1 MKNKILL
8 IGPILFMVL
17 QASVWAADIVGNWT
31 AHEPP
36 SRHGTILTDFSAA
49 LSETVFSFKVDGT
62 KLAGTISDSEGK
74 TAITEG
80 RINGDEISFSVV
92 RNFDGNAM
100 KLVYKGKVELNE
112 IKFTREAQ
120 GGKGQQQEFVAKREF
135 QRNNGFVP
143 LRTLTTLPPP
153 TPKP

>member
-8 IGPILFMVL
+8 IGAIVFMAL
-17 QASVWAADIVGNWT
+17 PTSVWAADIVGNWV

-36 SRHGTILTDFSAA
+36 SRHGSVATDFFANSVK
-49 LSETVFSFKVDGT
+49 TVFSFKVDGT
-62 KLAGTISDSEGK
+62 TLTGTVSNHEGE
-74 TAITEG
+74 TAISEG
-80 RINGDEISFSVV
+80 RINGDEISFVV
-92 RNFDGNAM
+92 IRNFDGNAM

-120 GGKGQQQEFVAKREF
+120 GGIGQQQGFVAEREF

-143 LRTLTTLPPP
+143 VRITPVRLPPP
-153 TPKP
+153 TP